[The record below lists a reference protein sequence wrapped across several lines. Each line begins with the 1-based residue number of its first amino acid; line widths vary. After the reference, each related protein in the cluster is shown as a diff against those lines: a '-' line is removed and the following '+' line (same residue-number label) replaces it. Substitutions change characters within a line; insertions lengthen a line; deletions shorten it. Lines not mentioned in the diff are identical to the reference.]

1 MLCLLYFFSVNDS
14 NVMVKSVYG
23 TFAAFLFSDT
33 NTDKRLVQ
41 TTITELAVSGYY
53 VVYRFNFAPLTH
65 VLPDGKNVQENGVR
79 RAIKTMF
86 ER

>member
-1 MLCLLYFFSVNDS
+1 
-14 NVMVKSVYG
+14 MVKSVYG

-65 VLPDGKNVQENGVR
+65 VFAGRQKRAGKRSSAGDENDV
-79 RAIKTMF
+79 
-86 ER
+86 

>member
-1 MLCLLYFFSVNDS
+1 
-14 NVMVKSVYG
+14 
-23 TFAAFLFSDT
+23 
-33 NTDKRLVQ
+33 
-41 TTITELAVSGYY
+41 VSGYY